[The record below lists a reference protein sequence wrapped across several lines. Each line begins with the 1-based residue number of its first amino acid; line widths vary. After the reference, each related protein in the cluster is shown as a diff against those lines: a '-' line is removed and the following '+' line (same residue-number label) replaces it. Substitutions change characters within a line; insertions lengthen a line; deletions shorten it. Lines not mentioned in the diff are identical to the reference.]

1 MSAITRIRAWS
12 NPGFTEDGPEA
23 PHYGFTLPIPSEDL
37 RNLDYEPSASRIFS
51 EFKIADAV
59 WESWRGMS
67 FLEVTYSWNNS
78 LSDTVL
84 YGFIDEVELLSD
96 TTGAAAVRVRWHVD
110 EWMTYLSSATLGFG
124 HVLRRP
130 VGTVD
135 PIQSYERRY
144 WEVDSTTALI
154 ELSSII
160 NTKDTWWVLLAAGID
175 DGAGN
180 TRIQYYSYPIA
191 TDGGTAFGQESGTS
205 NVGQFVTLFETLSG
219 MWDES
224 LGIDPQSVYGVWI
237 LPYAPMGESY
247 WSGAG
252 TSANPITAP
261 LLGPWNIEQGPHT
274 TVYFKSVVPDDYA
287 DLFVRVSVS
296 VSATSSELNPV
307 HVTGFDGESLGV
319 LPIGLTVSSATYHT
333 VVSATECY
341 IEIRFDGL
349 DSRLEGL
356 CFTVPAIP
364 LDMSENAWSSYQY
377 SGQRD
382 YDIEARNIQSIK
394 SGVESIASGG
404 ASGAILGGLGPI
416 GAIAGAVTGA
426 MGGVTSLAMDFG
438 WGNAAEQSNR
448 DKLAASQSPGIL
460 ISGAALGIITY
471 GRTISLV
478 TMEMDTYSAGR
489 VADERSLV
497 GVKVDEYNSN
507 NDTVRSSTGFYQ
519 IVNLAVTGSIPNSA
533 KRSIANRFAKGVKL
547 I

>member
-1 MSAITRIRAWS
+1 MEITRLRGWYD
-12 NPGFTEDGPEA
+12 PGFTESGNE
-23 PHYGFTLPIPSEDL
+23 
-37 RNLDYEPSASRIFS
+37 RPSASYVMPA
-51 EFKIADAV
+51 ADYDKSV
-59 WESWRGMS
+59 SLHPPIGRLFTELRLDESWLDWRDISYIEITVG
-67 FLEVTYSWNNS
+67 WNNELAS
-78 LSDTVL
+78 TVLKGFVDSVDVLSDT
-84 YGFIDEVELLSD
+84 G
-96 TTGAAAVRVRWHVD
+96 GAMVTSVKWHVD
-110 EWMTYLSSATLGFG
+110 EWGTYISNASLGAG

-130 VGTVD
+130 VGTDD
-135 PIQSYERRY
+135 PIQSYERKF
-144 WEVDSTTALI
+144 WAVDSTTTLI

-160 NTKDTWWVLLAAGID
+160 STKDTWWVLLAAGID

-191 TDGGTAFGQESGTS
+191 TDASTAYGQESGTS

-252 TSANPITAP
+252 TAANPITAP
-261 LLGPWNIEQGPHT
+261 LLGAWNIEQGPHT

-287 DLFVRVSVS
+287 DLFTQVSVS
-296 VSATSSELNPV
+296 ISATSSELNPV
-307 HVTGFDGESLGV
+307 HVTGFDGESLGE
-319 LPIGLTVSSATYHT
+319 LPIGFTVSSATYHT

-349 DSRLEGL
+349 ASRLEGL

-394 SGVESIASGG
+394 SGVESMTSGG

-416 GAIAGAVTGA
+416 GALAGAVTGA
-426 MGGVTSLAMDFG
+426 MGGAASLAMDFG
-438 WGNAAEQSNR
+438 WGNAAEQRNR

-478 TMEMDTYSAGR
+478 TLEMDSYSAGR
-489 VADERSLV
+489 AVGERSQI
-497 GVKVDEYNSN
+497 GVAVDEYETSV
-507 NDTVRSSTGFYQ
+507 TLSTGFYQ
-519 IVNLAVTGSIPNSA
+519 IANLVVGGSIPNSA
-533 KRSIANRFAKGVKL
+533 KAHISRLFAQGVR
-547 I
+547 II

>member
-23 PHYGFTLPIPSEDL
+23 PHYGYTLPTASQDL
-37 RNLDYEPSASRIFS
+37 QNLDYEPSTSRIFS
-51 EFKIADAV
+51 EFKIAGAV

-67 FLEVTYSWNNS
+67 FLEVTYTWNNS

-84 YGFIDEVELLSD
+84 YGFVDEVELLSD
-96 TTGAAAVRVRWHVD
+96 TAGAAAVRVRWHVD
-110 EWMTYLSSATLGFG
+110 EWMTYLSSATLGAG

-130 VGTVD
+130 VGAVD

-144 WEVDSTTALI
+144 WEVDSTSTLI

-160 NTKDTWWVLLAAGID
+160 STKATWWVLLAAGID

-180 TRIQYYSYPIA
+180 TRIRYYSYPIA
-191 TDGGTAFGQESGTS
+191 TDGSSAYGQESGTS
-205 NVGQFVTLFETLSG
+205 NIGQFITLFETLSG
-219 MWDES
+219 SWDES
-224 LGIDPQSVYGVWI
+224 LGIDPQSVYGVWV

-247 WSGAG
+247 WSGSG
-252 TSANPITAP
+252 SYSNPITAP
-261 LLGPWNIEQGPHT
+261 LLGAWNIEQGPNS
-274 TVYFKSVVPDDYA
+274 TVFFKSVTPNDYA
-287 DLFVRVSVS
+287 DLFVRVTVS

-307 HVTGFDGESLGV
+307 HVTGFDGESLGA

-333 VVSATECY
+333 VASATECY

-394 SGVESIASGG
+394 SGVESITSGG

-478 TMEMDTYSAGR
+478 TLEMDSYSAGR
-489 VADERSLV
+489 ASDERSLV
-497 GVKVDEYNSN
+497 GVRVDEYNST
-507 NDTVRSSTGFYQ
+507 NDTVRASTGYYQ
-519 IVNLAVTGSIPNSA
+519 IANLAVTGAIPNSA
-533 KRSIANRFAKGVKL
+533 KRTIANRFAKGVRL

>member
-1 MSAITRIRAWS
+1 MEITRLRGWYD
-12 NPGFTEDGPEA
+12 PGFTESGNE
-23 PHYGFTLPIPSEDL
+23 
-37 RNLDYEPSASRIFS
+37 RPSASYVMPA
-51 EFKIADAV
+51 ADYDKSV
-59 WESWRGMS
+59 SLHPPIGRLFNELRLEESWLDWRDISYIEITVG
-67 FLEVTYSWNNS
+67 WNNELAS
-78 LSDTVL
+78 TVLKGFVDSVEVLSDT
-84 YGFIDEVELLSD
+84 G
-96 TTGAAAVRVRWHVD
+96 GAMVTSVKWHVD
-110 EWMTYLSSATLGFG
+110 EWGTYISNASLGAG

-130 VGTVD
+130 VGTDD
-135 PIQSYERRY
+135 PIQSYERKF
-144 WEVDSTTALI
+144 WAVDSTTTLI

-160 NTKDTWWVLLAAGID
+160 NTKDTWWVLLTAGID

-180 TRIQYYSYPIA
+180 TRIRYYSYPIA
-191 TDGGTAFGQESGTS
+191 TDGSTVFGRESGTS
-205 NVGQFVTLFETLSG
+205 NVGEFITLFETLSG

-224 LGIDPQSVYGVWI
+224 LGIDPQSIYGVWI

-252 TSANPITAP
+252 SSADPIYAP
-261 LLGPWNIEQGPHT
+261 LLGAWNIDQGPNS
-274 TVYFKSVVPDDYA
+274 TVFFQSVSPDDYT
-287 DLFVRVSVS
+287 DLFAQFSKS
-296 VSATSSELNPV
+296 ISATSSELNPV
-307 HVTGFDGESLGV
+307 HVTGFDGESLGE

-394 SGVESIASGG
+394 SGVESMASGG

-416 GAIAGAVTGA
+416 GALAGAVTGA
-426 MGGVTSLAMDFG
+426 MGGAASLAMDFG
-438 WGNAAEQSNR
+438 WGNAAEQRNR

-478 TMEMDTYSAGR
+478 TLEMDSYSAGR
-489 VADERSLV
+489 AAGERSQI
-497 GVKVDEYNSN
+497 GVAVDEYETSV
-507 NDTVRSSTGFYQ
+507 TLSTGFYQ
-519 IVNLAVTGSIPNSA
+519 IANLVVGGSIPNSA
-533 KRSIANRFAKGVKL
+533 KAHIARLFAQGVR
-547 I
+547 II

>member
-23 PHYGFTLPIPSEDL
+23 PHYGYTLPAASQDL
-37 RNLDYEPSASRIFS
+37 QNLDYEPSASRIFS
-51 EFKIADAV
+51 EFKIANAV

-67 FLEVTYSWNNS
+67 FLEVTYTWNNS
-78 LSDTVL
+78 LSNTVL

-110 EWMTYLSSATLGFG
+110 EWMTYLSSATLGAG

-130 VGTVD
+130 VGAVD

-144 WEVDSTTALI
+144 WEVDSTSTLI

-160 NTKDTWWVLLAAGID
+160 NTKATWWVLLAAGID
-175 DGAGN
+175 DGSGN
-180 TRIQYYSYPIA
+180 TRIRYYSYPIA
-191 TDGGTAFGQESGTS
+191 TDGGTAYGQESGTS
-205 NVGQFVTLFETLSG
+205 NIGQFVTLFETLSG

-247 WSGAG
+247 WSGSG
-252 TSANPITAP
+252 SYSNPITAP
-261 LLGPWNIEQGPHT
+261 LLGAWNIEQGPHS
-274 TVYFKSVVPDDYA
+274 TVYFKSVTPNDYA
-287 DLFVRVSVS
+287 DLFAQVTVS

-307 HVTGFDGESLGV
+307 HVTGFDGESLGA
-319 LPIGLTVSSATYHT
+319 LPIGLTVSSAMYHT

-356 CFTVPAIP
+356 CFTVPAVP

-404 ASGAILGGLGPI
+404 GSGAILGGLGPL

-438 WGNAAEQSNR
+438 WANAAEQSNR

-478 TMEMDTYSAGR
+478 TLEMDSYSAGR
-489 VADERSLV
+489 ASDERSLV
-497 GVKVDEYNSN
+497 GVRVDEYNST
-507 NDTVRSSTGFYQ
+507 NDTVRASTGYYQ
-519 IVNLAVTGSIPNSA
+519 IANLAVTGAIPNSA
-533 KRSIANRFAKGVKL
+533 KRLIANRFAKGVRL